1 MQMHAVYCKQ
11 WQQFVGQLWIKESNQ
26 KDLKMI
32 NLTWDKKKE
41 IFWLCRVNDLE
52 FNLQLNEIVLTAVM
66 EHRTQTEDGSSKL
79 FDCSQET
86 VNLSVTPHLS
96 ELYAIKIF
104 FV

>member
-1 MQMHAVYCKQ
+1 M
-11 WQQFVGQLWIKESNQ
+11 
-26 KDLKMI
+26 
-32 NLTWDKKKE
+32 
-41 IFWLCRVNDLE
+41 E

-79 FDCSQET
+79 SDCRQET

-96 ELYAIKIF
+96 ELYAIKIS